1 MQSLLDLL
9 QPATLGQIAMLAG
22 AGLVGVLFLQ
32 GGIYVL
38 SSVRGAWYGRR
49 ERELSRR
56 RLELQLEAAK
66 LQCRELEQKKMS
78 WSGYRKF
85 VVKKKVQHCNDTF
98 SFYLE
103 PHDRKSLPLFKPG
116 QYLTFQLNIPGLQ
129 KPVVRCY
136 SLSDCPRS
144 DFYRVT
150 IKRAIPP
157 SDTESAPVGVA
168 SSYFCDKVQE
178 GHILDVRA
186 PAGNFFLDTTLER
199 PVVLISGGVGI
210 TPMLSML
217 TCLTESRSRR
227 EIWFFFGAR
236 NGTEHIEK
244 ERLNA
249 IAKEFE
255 NVRLHV
261 CYSKPR
267 PEDKLGEDYH
277 HAERVSVDLIKRLLP
292 SSNYDFFIC
301 GPGPMMNSITADLK
315 EWGVPDKHVFFEAF
329 GPATVKK
336 ATPAQPVTATT
347 TFLQVN
353 FSKSGKAVQWNS
365 QAGSLLDLAE
375 ANGLQIEAGCRA
387 GNCGTCAVAIKS
399 GSVELFADHHG
410 AQMEEGTCLTCI
422 CRPKS
427 DLVLDA

>member
-1 MQSLLDLL
+1 MQSLLGQLSPSLTGQLSMVAGIALFGLL
-9 QPATLGQIAMLAG
+9 S
-22 AGLVGVLFLQ
+22 LQ
-32 GGIYVL
+32 GGIYII
-38 SSVRGAWYGRR
+38 SSARRAWSGRK
-49 ERELSRR
+49 ERELARR
-56 RLELQLEAAK
+56 RLEFQVEAAR
-66 LQCRELEQKKMS
+66 LQCQELEQKKLS

-85 VVKKKVQHCNDTF
+85 VVRKKVCHCNDVY

-103 PHDRKSLPLFKPG
+103 PHDRKALPTFKPG
-116 QYLTFQLNIPGLQ
+116 QYITFQLNIPGLA

-150 IKRAIPP
+150 IKRATPP
-157 SDTESAPVGVA
+157 SDSADAPVGIA
-168 SSYFCDKVQE
+168 SSYFCDKIQE

-217 TCLTESRSRR
+217 TYLVENKSQR
-227 EIWFFFGAR
+227 EVWFFFGAR

-249 IAKEFE
+249 IAREHE
-255 NVRLHV
+255 NVHLHV

-267 PEDKLGEDYH
+267 VEDKEGDDYQ
-277 HAERVSVDLIKRLLP
+277 HAERVSVDLMKRLLP
-292 SSNYDFFIC
+292 SSNYDFFLC
-301 GPGPMMNSITADLK
+301 GPGAMMKTITDDLK
-315 EWGVPDKHVFFEAF
+315 TWGVPDKHVFFEAF

-336 ATPAQPVTATT
+336 AAPQPVAAVGPAI
-347 TFLQVN
+347 QVS
-353 FSKSGKAVQWNS
+353 FSRTGKVVQWNG

-399 GSVELFADHHG
+399 GTVELFADHPG
-410 AQMEEGTCLTCI
+410 AQNADGTCLTCV